1 MAANL
6 SKINVDTNW
15 QDAASIINQNYQNID
30 TALDSLKMT
39 TSVKM
44 PMFGSVDDASQN
56 ITNPYIGQ
64 LILVGSSLPAPVYK
78 WNGENWED
86 TGMTGG
92 DAEVILSDFV
102 KYAETGTINDVII

>member
-1 MAANL
+1 MANL
-6 SKINVDTNW
+6 SEIKTDTNW
-15 QDAASIINQNYQNID
+15 QDAASVINQNYQNIN
-30 TALDSLKMT
+30 TELDSLKMT

-44 PMFGSVDDASQN
+44 PMFGSVEDAIQN

-78 WNGENWED
+78 WNGEKWNN

-92 DAEVILSDFV
+92 GAEVILSDFV